1 MSNGS
6 GGLFA
11 DRPSDGKIIAYYRKL
26 LANGSKSSPLML
38 EIAKQNLARIE
49 GRKYAIDWERLDRI
63 YVVEHPLPPRPPLS
77 EVMDKPDSDQQLLP
91 PETQQ
96 AKEKAGR
103 EPKEKAD
110 ATKAADESQKPDWP
124 F

>member
-1 MSNGS
+1 MNNGS

-11 DRPSDGKIIAYYRKL
+11 DRASDGKIRAYYRKL
-26 LANGSKSSPLML
+26 LADSSTSPLMREL
-38 EIAKQNLARIE
+38 AKSNLAKLD
-49 GRKYAIDWERLDRI
+49 GQAYSVDWERLNRI
-63 YVVEHPLPPRPPLS
+63 YVVEHPLPARPPLS

-96 AKEKAGR
+96 PKEKAGP

-110 ATKAADESQKPDWP
+110 ATKAADEGEKQDWP